1 MEPTMRIA
9 ALLAASALLAAPVWA
24 AEQTMTGIIAY
35 ADCAEDKKV
44 TPSEH
49 AKCAEGKER
58 DDMLLVFV
66 PENDAKKIF
75 ELLFEE
81 PADPYVGKMV
91 TVQGDFEDNFLEI
104 HKIEPKS

>member
-1 MEPTMRIA
+1 MRIPVLFT
-9 ALLAASALLAAPVWA
+9 ALILLAAPSWA
-24 AEQTMTGIIAY
+24 EEQKFVGIIAY
-35 ADCAEDKKV
+35 ADCAEDSKV
-44 TPSEH
+44 TPEEH

-66 PENDAKKIF
+66 PENDPKKIY

-91 TVQGDFEDNFLEI
+91 VVEGTVEDNFLEI
-104 HKIEPKS
+104 TKIEPKK